1 MEHNY
6 AKEMFSSGILYGVSL
21 GAVYTKIMDA
31 PEREKKFGKF
41 IPIIIE
47 NHTNGLK
54 KSKLMVPSHYRAS
67 QLLNILRAKMQMS
80 SVTPLYLFLKGKHRP
95 LQASKCIGHLHQKYR
110 NEKGCLHL
118 IQADQSTFGF
128 RGNIRAIRFRHKWME
143 NYPRQAPL
151 LATFLLQDP
160 ILPSESLQLTPT
172 EGFINPVA
180 NELQPIPPG
189 PMPVI
194 FDFIEPN
201 PPDVLDLIEPNP
213 PDVLDFMEPNLPI
226 LPDFGEPNS
235 PDMPDFIEPNSPVI
249 QLHSSNDILS
259 AIISSAQIELPDSSY
274 SSDSDHNF
282 AAMLDFNNFY

>member
-1 MEHNY
+1 
-6 AKEMFSSGILYGVSL
+6 
-21 GAVYTKIMDA
+21 MDA

-41 IPIIIE
+41 IPITIE

-54 KSKLMVPSHYRAS
+54 KTKLMVPSHYRAS

-80 SVTPLYLFLKGKHRP
+80 SLTPLYLFLKGKHRP

-160 ILPSESLQLTPT
+160 ILPSESLQPTPT
-172 EGFINPVA
+172 ELFINPVA
-180 NELQPIPPG
+180 NELQPNPPG

-194 FDFIEPN
+194 FDFNEPI
-201 PPDVLDLIEPNP
+201 PPV
-213 PDVLDFMEPNLPI
+213 M
-226 LPDFGEPNS
+226 PDFTEPNS
-235 PDMPDFIEPNSPVI
+235 PDMPDFTV
-249 QLHSSNDILS
+249 SNGPPADILG
-259 AIISSAQIELPDSSY
+259 IILQHSIIGDNDSNY
-274 SSDSDHNF
+274 NSDSDHNF
-282 AAMLDFNNFY
+282 ATQFDFLNDYLDS